1 MTNTNE
7 QWSSKLGFI
16 YATAGSAIGLG
27 AIWKFP
33 YIAGMSGGGA
43 FFILFLLLTLFLG
56 VPLLIGE
63 YVLGRHTGKDAIL
76 TYKKLA
82 PRSPYQLTGWLGV
95 IACFLI
101 LSFYSVIGG
110 WSLLYLGSS
119 LTGQLSGLTLGES
132 QNYFDNLIANP
143 ALALGAQL
151 TFLLLAAFV
160 VAKGIQKGIEKV
172 SKWMIP
178 SLLVLLV
185 ILAVYSLTLDGAA
198 EGIRFLLYPD
208 FSAIDG
214 ETVLFA
220 LGQSFF
226 ALSVGVSVMVTLS
239 SYASKKQNLPASAM
253 VLAVM
258 NIFVALLAGL
268 VIFPGVF
275 TFGFTPEEG
284 PTLIFAVLPAIFEQM
299 AFGQLPLIAFFV
311 LFLFAALSTAFSLLE
326 IIVAAFVRGNQT
338 KRKRASWIFAILVF
352 IVGVPSALSYGLL
365 SNLEIGERS
374 FFDTVDYVTSNI
386 LMPLGALLICLMIPR
401 KISKE
406 ILWQEF
412 TSGSN
417 AGKRL
422 FALWF
427 ALIKYVVPL
436 AICIVFIDQLFGLN
450 LVTIIFG

>member
-1 MTNTNE
+1 MTNTHV

-33 YIAGMSGGGA
+33 YIAGQSGGGA
-43 FFILFLLLTLFLG
+43 FFLVFLLLTLFLG

-76 TYKKLA
+76 TYQTLA
-82 PRSPYQLTGWLGV
+82 PRSSFQLTGWLGV
-95 IACFLI
+95 ICCFLI

-119 LTGQLSGLTLGES
+119 LTGQLSGLSLEES
-132 QNYFDNLIANP
+132 QDYFGHLIASP
-143 ALALGAQL
+143 QLALGAQL
-151 TFLLLAAFV
+151 LFILLTAFV
-160 VAKGIQKGIEKV
+160 VARGVQKGIERA

-178 SLLVLLV
+178 SLLILLV
-185 ILAVYSLTLDGAA
+185 VLAIYSLNLDGAST
-198 EGIRFLLYPD
+198 GLRYLLAPN
-208 FSAIDG
+208 FAAVDG
-214 ETVLFA
+214 ETILFA

-226 ALSVGVSVMVTLS
+226 ALSVGVSVMVTFS
-239 SYASKKQNLPASAM
+239 SYASKEQNLPASAM
-253 VLAVM
+253 TLALM

-275 TFGFTPEEG
+275 TFGFQPDEG

-299 AFGQLPLIAFFV
+299 AFGQLLLIAFFL

-326 IIVAAFVRGNQT
+326 IIVAAFVRGNQD
-338 KRKRASWIFAILVF
+338 KRKKASWFFAILIF
-352 IVGVPSALSYGLL
+352 IAGIPSALSYGLL
-365 SNLEIGERS
+365 ADLEIYGRS
-374 FFDTVDYVTSNI
+374 FFDTVDYLASNI
-386 LMPLGALLICLMIPR
+386 LMPLGALLICLFIPR

-406 ILWQEF
+406 TLWLEF
-412 TSGSN
+412 RSGSN
-417 AGKRL
+417 TGKRL
-422 FALWF
+422 FALWY

-436 AICIVFIDQLFGLN
+436 AICIVFIDQLFGL
-450 LVTIIFG
+450 FGK